1 MRAKRGQFIMGAI
14 SLLSNEF
21 NGFGDDIIEELTY
34 KQWFLLMMLS
44 RMEETGSNINTI
56 ADFVGTTRQNIKKML
71 TPLEEK
77 GFVSIVRSG
86 ADARSLSVELTKK
99 SYDFFRENDGKIA
112 MATEQLFA
120 PLSEEEMDV
129 LTSLLKKLMLCIE
142 EYAEKHATEN

>member
-34 KQWFLLMMLS
+34 KQWFLLMMIS
-44 RMEETGSNINTI
+44 RMEETGCNINTI

-77 GFVSIVRSG
+77 GFVSILRSG
-86 ADARSLSVELTKK
+86 SDARSLSVELTDKA
-99 SYDFFRENDGKIA
+99 YEFFKNNDGRVA
-112 MATEQLFA
+112 TATERLFS
-120 PLSEEEMDV
+120 PFSEEEIDH
-129 LTSLLKKLMLCIE
+129 LTSLLKKLMFCIE
-142 EYAEKHATEN
+142 EYAEKYSG